1 MAITWASGKT
11 RLLTADQVVVPP
23 ERSVLQLE
31 PAVKWA
37 KEIMEVMEHLTIF
50 QAVEAV
56 PQVPES
62 MRQLALEGL
71 GAQVAQPLSL
81 GPDLCSPEAEAVRTS
96 RVPLTLP
103 QHKVLVETVAEVMQ
117 EE

>member
-1 MAITWASGKT
+1 LEKT
-11 RLLTADQVVVPP
+11 RLPTEGQVVVLLDTP
-23 ERSVLQLE
+23 VLQLE
-31 PAVKWA
+31 PAVQWI
-37 KEIMEVMEHLTIF
+37 KEIMVVMELPTTF

-71 GAQVAQPLSL
+71 GVQVAQPLSL
-81 GPDLCSPEAEAVRTS
+81 GPDLCSPEAEAVPTS